1 MASGIGGSH
10 DTIMVKFSKHQTTSG
25 EVTMAKFD
33 FNIKYKLPYQIW
45 MNITLQW
52 TFKDRLNYWTII
64 DFKLS
69 NLQNSDYW
77 ISVFKRCSQ
86 ELP

>member
-33 FNIKYKLPYQIW
+33 FNIKYEHL
-45 MNITLQW
+45 
-52 TFKDRLNYWTII
+52 TI
-64 DFKLS
+64 S
-69 NLQNSDYW
+69 NLNEYNLTMN
-77 ISVFKRCSQ
+77 V
-86 ELP
+86 

>member
-33 FNIKYKLPYQIW
+33 FNIKYKLPYQI
-45 MNITLQW
+45 
-52 TFKDRLNYWTII
+52 
-64 DFKLS
+64 
-69 NLQNSDYW
+69 
-77 ISVFKRCSQ
+77 
-86 ELP
+86 